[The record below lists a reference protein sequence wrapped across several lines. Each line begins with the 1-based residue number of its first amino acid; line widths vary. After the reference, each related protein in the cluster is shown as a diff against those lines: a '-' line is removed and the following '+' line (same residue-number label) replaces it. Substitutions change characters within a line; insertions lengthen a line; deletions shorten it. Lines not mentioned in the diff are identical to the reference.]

1 MSTKH
6 LSGWRAAGCT
16 VHFGDSGI
24 SLHQCGPMSLQ
35 EDRARL
41 IGAAPELLAMLD
53 DSIQHEWN
61 PFEPNNQSARY
72 HRMVALRFK
81 ATGSAS

>member
-1 MSTKH
+1 
-6 LSGWRAAGCT
+6 
-16 VHFGDSGI
+16 
-24 SLHQCGPMSLQ
+24 MSLQ

-72 HRMVALRFK
+72 HRMVALRIK